1 MISLATK
8 RYQSA
13 ASSVFAFSKTHDYVL
28 TSFARQIHCEFKEIC
43 SLKHN
48 SVLRSGHERMKI
60 FSWEVVWE
68 ELNQMTP
75 TLVKFLQKLFPKS
88 NKMFLSCIYG
98 VPFVSK
104 FSVCDKKFTYLLL
117 KMSKNQVICK
127 SRTAIY

>member
-28 TSFARQIHCEFKEIC
+28 TSFARQIRCEFKEIC

-48 SVLRSGHERMKI
+48 SVLRSGHETMKN

-88 NKMFLSCIYG
+88 NKMFLSCIICLMLKHRCKHMSLLQRVISVLFYG
-98 VPFVSK
+98 HGTSQQ
-104 FSVCDKKFTYLLL
+104 VC
-117 KMSKNQVICK
+117 V
-127 SRTAIY
+127 